1 MRNLLRC
8 MYSDAYYATCV
19 SYPDTLLHLAEW
31 NSTVQEIYN
40 LCAQVWLDGKRES
53 HCSHGGYYVTTTT
66 SPWGFQRWQFNGQW
80 SLKNLNA
87 WWNKAVR
94 SWAEVLSSTNSFE
107 QTCIV
112 NFKLRK
118 NEGNVQW
125 PVFQQYILFQANAF
139 SLTNVICSKHFSLN
153 ETTFDLI

>member
-8 MYSDAYYATCV
+8 MYSDTYYATSV

-53 HCSHGGYYVTTTT
+53 HCSHGGYYATTTT
-66 SPWGFQRWQFNGQW
+66 TPWGFQRWQCNGQW

-112 NFKLRK
+112 NFSSWERMKGMYNGLS
-118 NEGNVQW
+118 
-125 PVFQQYILFQANAF
+125 F
-139 SLTNVICSKHFSLN
+139 SSIFSSRLMPFLWQMSYAQN
-153 ETTFDLI
+153 TSLSMKQRLI